1 MKIVDRYIAATVI
14 GSSLMTLLVLTSL
27 AGFFSFLGQL
37 EDLGGNFGLWQAV
50 HYVLFSLPRRAY
62 EVFPTSVLLGS
73 LLGLGALASHSELVV
88 MRAAGISIRRITWAA
103 LKSGMLLMLAAI
115 FLGEIIGPPAE
126 QYAQTMRAAAQS
138 KSITLQGDYGFWARD
153 GSRFVHIRKVL
164 PGTRLEEIS
173 IYEYNDQRELQAVT
187 RAASARYEQDRWL
200 LTNIQQSRISTQ
212 GVHTTQIDNTWWES
226 LLKPEVLD
234 VLPVQPENLSA
245 AALYQY
251 VEYLQSNNLDSRRYE
266 LAFWVKLV
274 TPFSALVML
283 LVAMPFVFG
292 PLRSTGAG
300 QRILVGVLMGMGFFL
315 LNQGLNQMGLV
326 YGFNPALSA
335 TLPSVLFAILGFVG
349 LKKVF

>member
-1 MKIVDRYIAATVI
+1 MRILDRYIGATVV

-27 AGFFSFLGQL
+27 SGFFSFLGQL

-50 HYVLFSLPRRAY
+50 EYVLFSLPRRAY

-88 MRAAGISIRRITWAA
+88 MRASGLSIRQITWAVI
-103 LKSGMLLMLAAI
+103 KSGILLMLAAI
-115 FLGEIIGPPAE
+115 FLGEVLGPPGE
-126 QYAQTMRAAAQS
+126 QYAQTMRADTQS
-138 KSITLQGDYGFWARD
+138 KSIHLQGDYGFWARD

-164 PGTRLEEIS
+164 PGTRLEDIS
-173 IYEYNDQRELQAVT
+173 IYEYNDQRELQSVT
-187 RAASARYEQDRWL
+187 RAASAHYEENQWL
-200 LTNIQQSRISTQ
+200 LTDIQQSHISAH
-212 GVHTTQIDNTWWES
+212 GVTTTRIDNIWWKS

-234 VLPVQPENLSA
+234 VLTVKPENLSA
-245 AALYQY
+245 VALYQY
-251 VEYLQSNNLDSRRYE
+251 VEYLRDNNLDSRRYE

-335 TLPSVLFAILGFVG
+335 ILPSILFAILGFVG